1 MCGIVGIVGSFSREK
16 CLTIVNKMN
25 GAIEHRGPDDEGV
38 WAEDGFG
45 FAMRR
50 LSIIDLAGGGQPM
63 WDDASGTGLVFNGE
77 IYNYRALRAGINSK
91 SQPGWVTES
100 DTEVVLKTLASS
112 GEEAINGWNGMFA
125 VASWNK
131 RTKELLLVRD
141 RMGVKPLYYFW
152 DGKTLLFASE
162 IKAAF
167 RFRADRTQDKPSGDL
182 GLSYL
187 SVRPGARVCVGRNQ
201 KAAARPPFEVPAG
214 R

>member
-50 LSIIDLAGGGQPM
+50 LSIIDLAGGRQPM

-77 IYNYRALRAGINSK
+77 IYNYRALRAGINTK
-91 SQPGWVTES
+91 SHPGWVTES
-100 DTEVVLKTLASS
+100 DTEVVLKTLAIS

-162 IKAAF
+162 IKTLIASGLIEP
-167 RFRADRTQDKPSGDL
+167 RDKPSGEFGIIL
-182 GLSYL
+182 LIGTSRGQSLCGKASE
-187 SVRPGARVCVGRNQ
+187 SCRPAT
-201 KAAARPPFEVPAG
+201 F
-214 R
+214 